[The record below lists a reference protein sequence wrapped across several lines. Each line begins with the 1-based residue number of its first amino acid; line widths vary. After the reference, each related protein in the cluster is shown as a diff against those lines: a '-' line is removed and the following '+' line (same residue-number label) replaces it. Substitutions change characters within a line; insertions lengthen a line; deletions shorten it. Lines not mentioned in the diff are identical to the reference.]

1 MTSDSNSTQNPPR
14 PRGRPTKYDPSLL
27 QQIEKIVSIFGSTD
41 EKLAEFLD
49 VNRDTIL
56 EWKNQYPEFSGAIKK
71 GKDVFDSNNVELS
84 LLKRAQGYSRTVER
98 VTKTGEVVACIEE
111 VPPDPVSCFFW
122 LKNRH
127 PERWKD
133 RQEIDHRVQVV
144 PALRIKAK

>member
-1 MTSDSNSTQNPPR
+1 MSDDTPTR
-14 PRGRPTKYDPSLL
+14 GRGRPTKYNPDLL
-27 QQIEKIVSIFGSTD
+27 PQIEKIVSIFGSTD
-41 EKLAEFLD
+41 EKLAEFLE

-71 GKDVFDSNNVELS
+71 GKDVYDANNVETS
-84 LLKRAQGYSRTVER
+84 LLKRALGYTKKVER
-98 VTKTGEVVACIEE
+98 VTRLGEVVQCEEE

-144 PALRIKAK
+144 PALRIKSK